1 MLVEKYNYHPLS
13 RSIDMDTNRRV
24 YLTPDGRR
32 VPSVTTVLDR
42 TKPEEARKALQEWR
56 NRVGAQQAQQITTE
70 AANRGTR
77 MHSFLEDYIKTDK
90 IVDTVANPFSWA
102 SLEMAKS
109 IINNGLSKQ
118 VSEFYGV
125 EIPLYF
131 PKLYAGT
138 SDGVGLHLG
147 EEAILDYKQTNKPK
161 RREWIGDYFLQLAA
175 YALAHN
181 EVYGTN
187 IRKGVILMSVKPEQD
202 NQLNIIRLPE
212 YQEFVLEG
220 EEFDHYCNEWWKR
233 LELYYLTN

>member
-1 MLVEKYNYHPLS
+1 MLIEKYNYQPLS
-13 RSIDMDTNRRV
+13 RTVDMDTNRRV

-42 TKPEEARKALQEWR
+42 TKPEEARQALKEWR
-56 NRVGAQQAQQITTE
+56 NRVGNERAQQITVE

-77 MHSFLEDYIKTDK
+77 MHTYLENYIRSNQVVEMT
-90 IVDTVANPFSWA
+90 TNPFSWA
-102 SLEMAKS
+102 SLAMART
-109 IINNGLSKQ
+109 IIDQGLTNR
-118 VSEFYGV
+118 VTEVWGV

-131 PKLYAGT
+131 PRLYAGT
-138 SDGVGLHLG
+138 SDGVGIHLG
-147 EEAILDYKQTNKPK
+147 DEAILDYKQTNRPK

-181 EVYGTN
+181 EVYGTT
-187 IRKGVILMSVKPEQD
+187 IRKGVILMCVKPEQD
-202 NQLNIIRLPE
+202 YNLVVTKPPE
-212 YQEFVLEG
+212 YQEFILEG